1 METKEMKMYAAP
13 EVECVECELE
23 SAILNQSG
31 QKLGPGESEDGELGE
46 DL

>member
-23 SAILNQSG
+23 SAILNPSG
-31 QKLGPGESEDGELGE
+31 LKPGESEDGELGE